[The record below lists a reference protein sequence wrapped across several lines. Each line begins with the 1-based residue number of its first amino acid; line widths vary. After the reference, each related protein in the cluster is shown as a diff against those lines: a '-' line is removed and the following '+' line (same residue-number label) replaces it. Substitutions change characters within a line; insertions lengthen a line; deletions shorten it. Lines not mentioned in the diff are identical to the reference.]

1 MSMWD
6 VAWFAVYYLAQRA
19 LEEPPALY
27 GTGWEERETEELLT
41 FVRLAMKEV
50 ERRGVKAPL
59 PQLESVRIT
68 RTLRI
73 YIGQKELKVRPMA
86 KTVLLLFLKH
96 PEGIVLKSI
105 TDYQKEL
112 QMYYR
117 RVSRSCDSSAIDQ
130 RVCRMMDIFNNELNV
145 SIARVN
151 SAIAKLVDKADKYQ
165 IGGAAGAPKRIG
177 LDQELV
183 IWE

>member
-1 MSMWD
+1 M
-6 VAWFAVYYLAQRA
+6 A
-19 LEEPPALY
+19 PY
-27 GTGWEERETEELLT
+27 GAGWEERETEELLT

-50 ERRGVKAPL
+50 ARRGIKA
-59 PQLESVRIT
+59 PQLEAVRIT

-96 PEGIVLKSI
+96 PEGIALKSI

-112 QMYYR
+112 RMYYR
-117 RVSRSCDSSAIDQ
+117 RVSRSCDNTTIDQ
-130 RVCRMMDIFNNELNV
+130 RVCRMMDIFNNDLNV

-151 SAIAKLVDKADKYQ
+151 SAIANLVDKADNYQ
-165 IGGAAGAPKRIG
+165 IMGTAGAPKRIN
-177 LDQELV
+177 LDQKLV